1 METYSEDKIKT
12 LSSLEHIRARP
23 GMYIGRQGDGS
34 NPEDGIYVLLKEVID
49 NSVDEF
55 IMGHGKRIEVA
66 INDAGEVTV
75 RDYGRGIPLG
85 KLVACVSEMNTGA
98 KYNTEVFQYS
108 VGLNGVG
115 LKAVNALSTRF
126 EARSVREG
134 RFKSALFIDGKLAEE
149 HEGDCDEEDGTRIWF
164 VPSQELFP
172 NYHFEEKFVRRR
184 MLHYTYL
191 NTGLMVC
198 YNGEKFVSR
207 NGLLDLLEE
216 KIGSKEE
223 QLYAP
228 IYFRGPKL
236 EFAFCHTTN
245 FGESYYSFVNAQ
257 YTNDGGAHLSAYREG
272 ILKAINEFY
281 GKTFDGDDVRSGIV
295 GTVAVRV
302 QTPMFEGQT
311 KGKLGSLENRS
322 EVVQQV
328 KEFVEK
334 ALYKDKEFAD
344 ALKEKIENNAAVRRE
359 IQAVKKGNKE
369 KNKRSGMLKIAKFRD
384 CKFHLGDKSDQGER
398 TMIFLTEGD
407 SASGS
412 IVSSRDPNIQAIF
425 SLRGKPANMYGKG
438 MKFLYTNEELCNIMR
453 ALGVEDGIDGLRFEK
468 IVFATDA
475 DVDGLHIRNLL
486 ITFFLTFFKELIYNQ
501 HVYIL
506 ETPLFRVRNKT
517 ETIYCYNT
525 YESEKAQQKLG
536 KGCEI
541 TRFKGLGEISPKEF
555 KQFIGDTIRL
565 VPVTVDSINK
575 IDRFLEFYMG
585 GNTPLR
591 QAYVMEN
598 LR

>member
-1 METYSEDKIKT
+1 MDNYSEEKIKT
-12 LSSLEHIRARP
+12 LSSLAHIRARP
-23 GMYIGRQGDGS
+23 GMYIGRQGDGTNS
-34 NPEDGIYVLLKEVID
+34 EDGIYILLKEVID
-49 NSVDEF
+49 NSIDEF
-55 IMGHGKRIEVA
+55 IMGFGKKIDISITEEQKVS
-66 INDAGEVTV
+66 V

-115 LKAVNALSTRF
+115 LKAVNALSACF
-126 EARSVREG
+126 EAKAIREG
-134 RFKSALFIDGKLAEE
+134 KYKRVVFLDGVLTE
-149 HEGDCDEEDGTRIWF
+149 EEDGHCEEPDGTLITF
-164 VPSQELFP
+164 LPSSELFP
-172 NYHFEEKFVRRR
+172 NFHFEDKFVRRR
-184 MLHYTYL
+184 MMHYAYL
-191 NTGLMVC
+191 NTGLVLT
-198 YNGEKFVSR
+198 YNEIKYFSK

-216 KIGSKEE
+216 KIGDKND
-223 QLYAP
+223 QLYTP
-228 IYFRGPKL
+228 IYYRGPKL
-236 EFAFCHTTN
+236 EFAFCHTAN

-257 YTNDGGAHLSAYREG
+257 YTNDGGAHLSAFREG
-272 ILKAINEFY
+272 ILKAVNDFM

-295 GTVAVRV
+295 GTIAVKV
-302 QTPMFEGQT
+302 QTPMFDGQT
-311 KGKLGSLENRS
+311 KSKLGSLENRAD
-322 EVVQQV
+322 VVAQV
-328 KEFVEK
+328 KEIVEK
-334 ALYKDKEFAD
+334 ELYKNKELAEII
-344 ALKEKIENNAAVRRE
+344 KNKIENNATVRKE

-369 KNKRSGMLKIAKFRD
+369 KSKRSGMLKIAKFRD
-384 CKFHLGDKSDQGER
+384 CKHHLGDRSEFGEQS
-398 TMIFLTEGD
+398 MIFLTEGD

-412 IVSSRDPNIQAIF
+412 IVSSRDVNTQAIF

-468 IVFATDA
+468 IIFATDA

-486 ITFFLTFFKELIYNQ
+486 ITFFLTFFKELVYNQ

-506 ETPLFRVRNKT
+506 ETPLFRVRNKV

-525 YESEKAQQKLG
+525 YESEKAQKKLG

-555 KQFIGDTIRL
+555 GQFIRGDIRL
-565 VPVTVDSINK
+565 VPVTVDSIKK
-575 IDRFLEFYMG
+575 IDTFLEFYMG
-585 GNTPLR
+585 SNTPLR